1 MTTELQQRIIYFSN
15 LFEDLQST
23 NSRIEKEYYLSG
35 MPENYKE
42 DWIYILEVLDGKH
55 PFGYKYYYSPSINV
69 MPEFNTIKEVLE
81 YLHSPINAHDL
92 SDNYIDYF
100 VRRTS
105 DCYYFIEPIVNRTLK
120 LGIGRSLLPKTNKSP
135 MLAKKLDDVTIMQDK
150 DGYYV
155 TEKLD
160 GNRCIAEYVDDH
172 WEFTSRNG
180 KSMNV
185 DFDMSDFDT
194 DYVYDGEV
202 LSYEQTLASKERN
215 KLIRLNLDAVE
226 SSMIITSK
234 DFSTTSGL
242 INSKSKDKN
251 LVYNIFDVIIDEP
264 YYVRRGIL
272 KTVQM
277 AIAGTKTN
285 VRILPAMYHTNDIT
299 ELMNFV
305 NKNLDNIVNTNGEG
319 LMINLGSATYENKRT
334 SSLIKVKKT
343 YTMDMKVTGFEY
355 GTGKY
360 EFSIGSIHC
369 EAEQN
374 GCKIEC
380 DVGSG
385 LSDIQRNRWA
395 MCPDDI
401 VGKIV
406 EVSYFSLSQDKSVI
420 DSKNYSLRF
429 PRLKRVRDDKEEI
442 SID

>member
-1 MTTELQQRIIYFSN
+1 MTTELQQRVIYFSN
-15 LFEDLQST
+15 LFDNLQST

-42 DWIYILEVLDGKH
+42 DWIYILEVLDGRR
-55 PFGYKYYYSPSINV
+55 PFGYKYYYSGYSHSKD
-69 MPEFNTIKEVLE
+69 FNTIKEVLE
-81 YLHSPINAHDL
+81 YLHIPMIRHDL
-92 SDNYIDYF
+92 SETYIDFF
-100 VRRTS
+100 VSRTM

-135 MLAKKLDDVTIMQDK
+135 MLAKKLDDVTITQDK

-180 KSMNV
+180 KPMKVN
-185 DFDMSDFDT
+185 FNMSGLDT

-202 LSYEQTLASKERN
+202 LSKEQTISSYERTKAIWAEQIN
-215 KLIRLNLDAVE
+215 QYIVDNGFN
-226 SSMIITSK
+226 S
-234 DFSTTSGL
+234 TSGL
-242 INSKSKDKN
+242 INSKSSNKD
-251 LVYNIFDVIIDEP
+251 LIYNIFDVIIDEP

-272 KTVQM
+272 EEQKKNVSIIESQ
-277 AIAGTKTN
+277 
-285 VRILPAMYHTNDIT
+285 VRILPFLYSTNNRD
-299 ELMNFV
+299 ELMDFV
-305 NKNLDNIVNTNGEG
+305 NKNLEYVTTMHGEG

-385 LSDIQRNRWA
+385 LSDAQRNRWA
-395 MCPDDI
+395 MCPNDI
-401 VGKIV
+401 VDKIV
-406 EVSYFSLSQDKSVI
+406 EVSYFSLSQDKSVLG
-420 DSKNYSLRF
+420 SKNYSLRF
-429 PRLKRVRDDKEEI
+429 PRLKRVRDDKEET
-442 SID
+442 SVD